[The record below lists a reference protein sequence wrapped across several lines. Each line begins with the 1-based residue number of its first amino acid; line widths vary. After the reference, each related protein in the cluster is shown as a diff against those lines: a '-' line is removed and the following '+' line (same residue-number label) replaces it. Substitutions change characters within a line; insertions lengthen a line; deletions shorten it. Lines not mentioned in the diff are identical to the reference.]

1 VDTGIG
7 YPDDGRRSGLWLR
20 LALGVLTI
28 GVAVAALAWPAVTV
42 RVVGIL
48 FGVNLLI
55 TGLVRAGLSLVLTA
69 YPVPYRVI
77 AVVFGVLTA
86 ALGVLCLRH
95 VGASAVL
102 LVLVVGTGWLL
113 DGVTELA
120 LGLAAG
126 RDPLQGWRL
135 GIGVAAVLASV
146 AVLVWPVLTLDA
158 FVGIAAV
165 FFVVI
170 GSAEIAVA
178 LAALR
183 RHAGAPVDD
192 GA

>member
-1 VDTGIG
+1 MDNTRYPAGATG
-7 YPDDGRRSGLWLR
+7 PEPWLR
-20 LALGVLTI
+20 LGLGVLTI
-28 GVAVAALAWPAVTV
+28 GIAVAALAWPAATV

-55 TGLVRAGLSLVLTA
+55 TGLVRAGLMLVVAA

-77 AVVFGVLTA
+77 AALFGVLTA
-86 ALGVLCLRH
+86 ALGVLCLRN

-102 LVLVVGTGWLL
+102 LVLIVGIGWLL

-120 LGLAAG
+120 LGLAGG
-126 RDPLQGWRL
+126 RDPLRGWRF

-146 AVLVWPVLTLDA
+146 AVMLWPVLSLDS
-158 FVGIAAV
+158 FVAIAAV

-170 GSAEIAVA
+170 GAAEIAAAVS
-178 LAALR
+178 ALR
-183 RHAGAPVDD
+183 RRTDAARILL
-192 GA
+192 